1 MITFPGGMLSLP
13 GAWTVT
19 RDSPPTVDL
28 TTHEQWRTII
38 APVNEPNLRMLLT
51 LKQDPDHRLRDSLQR
66 QLSDPMATIKPWV
79 SSYQWPTNGWV
90 PPVALSYRELTGE
103 VSRADW
109 VVFYT
114 DRYAYSLACQYRV
127 REGMTEQ
134 KAHKLCQAI
143 LNGIRVS

>member
-1 MITFPGGMLSLP
+1 
-13 GAWTVT
+13 
-19 RDSPPTVDL
+19 
-28 TTHEQWRTII
+28 
-38 APVNEPNLRMLLT
+38 
-51 LKQDPDHRLRDSLQR
+51 
-66 QLSDPMATIKPWV
+66 MATIKPWV

-143 LNGIRVS
+143 LNGIRVLKVFSSRWDPAALSGVISNDNIAAAVGDVARTPLSNS